1 MNKFFTQWF
10 AIIGKELAD
19 ASRTPLLAVL
29 SLFMLSA
36 GLVALLVAAMA
47 LHAQQVDYQSA
58 KELLL
63 ALGKLPD
70 QLIAPNFQPLLLLR
84 GFIEYVEI
92 IGAVLGIILGHRT
105 VTQEKI
111 AGSMAILMTRPLGKL
126 TLLSGKVV
134 ANLLLISII
143 LGLMFALGT
152 VAITQVGSVSLSL
165 DDLARIAIT
174 LGSAI
179 IYVGCFLLLGLLLAL
194 WIRRPAHA
202 ILVALSLW
210 LTFTLI
216 TPQIG
221 DTLDPDNQVGAGVFR
236 TLGIAKPQ
244 EKQIMLS
251 FAHYETVRD
260 VIEQS
265 SPAKHFERWSF
276 ALLGIK
282 SSYADTPMPKIMQ
295 QRRND
300 ALWLV
305 GLFIILLSLIFT
317 RPLNIHNFTKE

>member
-1 MNKFFTQWF
+1 MNNFFTQWF
-10 AIIGKELAD
+10 AIIGKEFAD
-19 ASRTPLLAVL
+19 ASRTRLLTVL
-29 SLFMLSA
+29 SVFMLSA
-36 GLVALLVAAMA
+36 GLVALLVAAVA
-47 LHAQQVDYQSA
+47 LHEQQVDYQSA

-63 ALGKLPD
+63 SLGKLPD

-105 VTQEKI
+105 ITYEKG
-111 AGSMAILMTRPLGKL
+111 AGSLPILLTRPLGKL
-126 TLLSGKVV
+126 TLLSGKII
-134 ANLLLISII
+134 ANLILISIV
-143 LGLMFALGT
+143 LMVMFTVGT
-152 VAITQVGSVSLSL
+152 LAITLVGTVSLSL
-165 DDLARIAIT
+165 DDLTRIAIT
-174 LGSAI
+174 LFSAI
-179 IYVGCFLLLGLLLAL
+179 VYVGCFLLLGLLLAL
-194 WIRRPAHA
+194 WIKRPAHA

-210 LTFTLI
+210 LTFILI

-260 VIEQS
+260 SIEQS

-282 SSYADTPMPKIMQ
+282 SNYAGVPISQITKE
-295 QRRND
+295 RSND
-300 ALWLV
+300 ATWLV
-305 GLFIILLSLIFT
+305 GFFFILLSLTFT
-317 RPLNIHNFTKE
+317 LPLNIHNFTKE